1 MLVHNIPCVT
11 LADPNIIK
19 LTQESIKNTFKD
31 GQTLRE
37 LIDDL
42 KAGRVSADDLP
53 AIRIFEKEGRIF
65 SLDNRRL
72 KAFQEAGVQIRTIP
86 ATEDEIANEAFKFTT
101 TNNGTSIRVRG
112 GGL

>member
-1 MLVHNIPCVT
+1 VLVHNIPCVT
-11 LADPNIIK
+11 LKDPNTIRF
-19 LTQESIKNTFKD
+19 TQDSIKNTFKD
-31 GQTLRE
+31 GHTLTE

-42 KAGRVSADDLP
+42 KSGRVSADDLP
-53 AIRIFEKEGRIF
+53 AIRIFEKDGKIF

-86 ATEDEIANEAFKFTT
+86 ADEIANEAFKFTT

-112 GGL
+112 GGF

>member
-1 MLVHNIPCVT
+1 VHNIPGVT
-11 LADPNIIK
+11 LAEPNIIRF
-19 LTQESIKNTFKD
+19 TQESIKNTFKD
-31 GQTLRE
+31 GHTLRE

-53 AIRIFEKEGRIF
+53 AIRIFEKDGKIF

-86 ATEDEIANEAFKFTT
+86 ANEDEIANEAFKFTT